1 MKRIA
6 IACLC
11 LALLPAVSGSLHAQQ
26 PSDIEIAAQESARR
40 DALRIELR
48 QKLDDATAAEKRGA
62 FLEAARLYTDC
73 LDIIKRIGSTDRIEA
88 QDKQARAGYVAT
100 RTQLADQAQ
109 RAQDYVA

>member
-1 MKRIA
+1 MKRIV

-11 LALLPAVSGSLHAQQ
+11 LALLGSASYSQPAQT
-26 PSDIEIAAQESARR
+26 PSDIELAAQESARR
-40 DALRIELR
+40 DALRRELGL
-48 QKLDDATAAEKRGA
+48 KLEDATAAEKRGA

-100 RTQLADQAQ
+100 RTQLADQA
-109 RAQDYVA
+109 